1 MDDRELEQIRLEI
14 EAAFIGRRFGKVFPL
29 SGTSMAIDFH
39 PHNAVYLYI
48 NHDPKVRMTYLIRR
62 RLKELE
68 RASVHA
74 SPFVIGMRRI
84 LTGRELTTVNKDQ
97 DKKVLGLEFA
107 ATVDQERSE
116 LLIQIGG
123 KVPNMFI
130 IEKEQIIVAA
140 ARGVRNAGQTIGE
153 KYAAPAESDDPDQQ
167 VRELNGRTLSDL
179 LDEQSKTRN
188 TADRFNTLAV
198 AARKKINAEIS
209 KRRKLLKN
217 LEGDLTSHGDAEQW
231 KRFGDL
237 LLANIANLRRDGDRV
252 IVTDYFDPE
261 LADVVIP
268 VEANQSPTEAAENFF
283 RRYAKA
289 RNGAAAISKR
299 MIEVRSDISGLEANR
314 ARLEAAIEAGDEQT
328 LLDYIPTK
336 KVQPLPGKRRG
347 KNVEFKGARSFV
359 SSDDFEIL
367 VGKKAK
373 DNDYLTFRVA
383 KSLDLWLHAA
393 DYPGSHVVVRNPNRN
408 EVPVRTLIEA
418 AQLAAFYSDARENP
432 KAAVNYTS
440 KKFVNKPKRAAP
452 GLVSLASF
460 KTILVE
466 PQVGEVKQNK
476 P

>member
-1 MDDRELEQIRLEI
+1 MNDPELEQIRKEI
-14 EAAFIGRRFGKVFPL
+14 EAAFIGRRYGKVFPL

-48 NHDPKVRMTYLIRR
+48 DHDPKVRTAYLIRR

-68 RASVHA
+68 RASIHA
-74 SPFVIGMRRI
+74 SPFVIGMRKI
-84 LTGRELTTVNKDQ
+84 LTGRELTAVNKYQ
-97 DKKVLGLEFA
+97 DKKVLVLEFA
-107 ATVDQERSE
+107 ASVDKERLE
-116 LLIQIGG
+116 LVIQIGG
-123 KVPNMFI
+123 KVPNVFVTAK
-130 IEKEQIIVAA
+130 EKMIVAA
-140 ARGVRNAGQTIGE
+140 AREVTETGQKFGDE
-153 KYAAPAESDDPDQQ
+153 YVAPAESDNTDKQ
-167 VRELNGRTLSDL
+167 VRELHDKTLSDL
-179 LDEQSKTRN
+179 LDEEGQN
-188 TADRFNTLAV
+188 ENAAHRFNIVAV

-209 KRRKLLKN
+209 KRKKLLKN
-217 LEGDLTSHGDAEQW
+217 LEGDLISHGDSEQW

-252 IVTDYFDPE
+252 IVTDYFDPD
-261 LADVVIP
+261 LADVTIAVD
-268 VEANQSPTEAAENFF
+268 ANQSPTEAAENYF

-289 RNGAAAISKR
+289 RNGAVSISKR
-299 MIEVRSDISGLEANR
+299 MTAVRSELSNLEQDR
-314 ARLEAAIEAGDEQT
+314 ERLEAAIEAADENT
-328 LLDYIPTK
+328 LLEFIPPK
-336 KVQPLPGKRRG
+336 KAQPLPGRQKE
-347 KNVEFKGARSFV
+347 KSVEFKGARSFV

-383 KSLDLWLHAA
+383 KSMDLWLHAA
-393 DYPGSHVVVRNPNRN
+393 DYPGSHVVVRNPNRK

-460 KTILVE
+460 KTILVQ
-466 PQVGEVKQNK
+466 PQIGEVKQNK